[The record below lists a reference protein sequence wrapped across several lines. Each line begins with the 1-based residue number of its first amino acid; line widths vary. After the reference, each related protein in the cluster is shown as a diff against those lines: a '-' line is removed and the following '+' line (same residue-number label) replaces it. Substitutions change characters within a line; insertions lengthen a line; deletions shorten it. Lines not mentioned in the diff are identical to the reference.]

1 MPVPGSTFTPI
12 STARSR
18 SHTVGSNSSPSASR
32 HDIDPHNRPRI
43 DSARGSRTQ
52 IPPSRHPERCPSVS
66 RTRHR
71 QIIPGGGVPSRA
83 HDETN
88 SRPRVMT
95 FSLSRWGDRI
105 NELRQPMLLRRST
118 FFLRACRPA
127 LGVLLPRRGRQRSR
141 SEPQLSSP
149 RSCDVW
155 PCPCSSAVRIP
166 LPAIVAASI
175 RLSARSRR
183 SHIYALTSCMRVS
196 RRRVTIN
203 FRAS

>member
-1 MPVPGSTFTPI
+1 MATSSSSTPAPEGAVMPVPGSTFTPI

-52 IPPSRHPERCPSVS
+52 IPPSPHPERCPSVR

-95 FSLSRWGDRI
+95 FSLSCWGDRI
-105 NELRQPMLLRRST
+105 NELRHHSNAVGRHVRRNAAAITSAGRT
-118 FFLRACRPA
+118 RRCTAMRP
-127 LGVLLPRRGRQRSR
+127 GCNWV
-141 SEPQLSSP
+141 
-149 RSCDVW
+149 
-155 PCPCSSAVRIP
+155 
-166 LPAIVAASI
+166 
-175 RLSARSRR
+175 
-183 SHIYALTSCMRVS
+183 
-196 RRRVTIN
+196 N
-203 FRAS
+203 F